1 MIYNPILL
9 PYSYSA
15 LEPYIDAETMFTHY
29 NKHYLGYLN
38 NLNDEIKKSK
48 LPTLPI
54 NKLIAN
60 INDFSQDVRNN
71 AGGYYNHS
79 LFWKMLTP
87 AKINNLPS
95 GISKNIIDRDFGSF
109 ATFKKIIEQT
119 AKKRFGSGWVW
130 WVLMPNGQTRIVET
144 PYQDNPQMYYNC
156 EILLGIDV
164 WEHAYYLKYKAD
176 RMQYVNNIFNII
188 NWNYCNKILSLF
200 FFGS

>member
-87 AKINNLPS
+87 AKVNNLPS